1 MGSRVRRS
9 TSARPRSDRSSK
21 LERRSSGPSP
31 SRSRSSSGCR
41 TARATSSGMRSIGR
55 SSGTAS
61 GGSRRP
67 RSRPACGRPSN
78 GTGRTSGGGARSG
91 RARSE
96 TTTKSNIAAS
106 ASPPRGVDGT
116 AQFAEC
122 REVGKA
128 DAPKLVPLFEAF
140 YGQWFGEP
148 VTSQAVQ
155 RRIDQANGIE
165 TLVVAEGD
173 GQILG
178 FASLRLVPSLDS
190 TPYAELS
197 DLFVAR
203 PYRRQGV
210 GRRLLEFIEH
220 LSRERGADRL
230 VLTTGL
236 KNVDAQWFYRAVGFE
251 DQALAMRKSLGNG
264 EASKSRE
271 IRATRRSGLCRR
283 YEPVGTESFLLSS
296 DEGGWHM
303 EGQVVG
309 MLDRKPA
316 HVRYRI
322 ACDPAWRTLAAE
334 ISLDRVGAQRERHV
348 TVRDGGSWWLEGEED
363 PRLRGCTDID
373 LEVSP
378 STNTIPIRRLNLTVG
393 GEADVTAAWVRF
405 PGLTVEP
412 LHQRYTRTAANRYR
426 YASRN
431 FATDIDVDDLG
442 LVTRYEGGWSREAAA
457 QPDAP

>member
-1 MGSRVRRS
+1 M
-9 TSARPRSDRSSK
+9 SK
-21 LERRSSGPSP
+21 
-31 SRSRSSSGCR
+31 
-41 TARATSSGMRSIGR
+41 
-55 SSGTAS
+55 
-61 GGSRRP
+61 
-67 RSRPACGRPSN
+67 
-78 GTGRTSGGGARSG
+78 
-91 RARSE
+91 
-96 TTTKSNIAAS
+96 
-106 ASPPRGVDGT
+106 PPT
-116 AQFAEC
+116 C
-122 REVGKA
+122 REVTPA
-128 DAPKLVPLFEAF
+128 DSTKLVPLFEGF

-148 VTSQAVQ
+148 VTAQAVQ
-155 RRIDQANGIE
+155 RRIQQARGTE
-165 TLVVAEGD
+165 TLVVAERDGD
-173 GQILG
+173 ILG

-190 TPYAELS
+190 APYAELS
-197 DLFVAR
+197 DLFVAG

-251 DQALAMRKSLGNG
+251 DHALAMRKSLGNG
-264 EASKSRE
+264 RASKSRE
-271 IRATRRSGLCRR
+271 IRTARRAVLWRR
-283 YEPVGTESFLLSS
+283 HEPMGTESFLLSS
-296 DEGGWHM
+296 DEGGWHL

-309 MLDRKPA
+309 ILDHKPA

-334 ISLDRVGAQRERHV
+334 ISLDRVGAQRELHV
-348 TVRDGGSWWLEGEED
+348 TVRDGGSWWLEGQED

-426 YASRN
+426 YASGN
-431 FATDIDVDDLG
+431 FATDIDVDELG
-442 LVTRYEGGWSREAAA
+442 LVTRYEGGWSQEAAA

>member
-1 MGSRVRRS
+1 MGSRARRS
-9 TSARPRSDRSSK
+9 TSGRRPSDRFSK
-21 LERRSSGPSP
+21 LERPSSAPSASRGPSC
-31 SRSRSSSGCR
+31 SACK
-41 TARATSSGMRSIGR
+41 TARATSSAMRSIGR
-55 SSGTAS
+55 SSGS
-61 GGSRRP
+61 EPGGSRRP
-67 RSRPACGRPSN
+67 PSRSACGRPST
-78 GTGRTSGGGARSG
+78 GIGRTSGGGAPSG
-91 RARSE
+91 RARSA
-96 TTTKSNIAAS
+96 TTTKSSIAAG
-106 ASPPRGVDGT
+106 ASPLRGVDGT
-116 AQFAEC
+116 SRDVEC
-122 REVGKA
+122 REVAKA
-128 DAPKLVPLFEAF
+128 DAPTLVPLFEGF
-140 YGQWFGEP
+140 YGRWFGEP

-155 RRIDQANGIE
+155 RRIRQARGIE
-165 TLVVAEGD
+165 TLVVAERD
-173 GQILG
+173 GKILG

-197 DLFVAR
+197 DLFVAG

-210 GRRLLEFIEH
+210 GRRLLEFVEKRA
-220 LSRERGADRL
+220 RERGADRL

-236 KNVDAQWFYRAVGFE
+236 KNVDAQGFYRAIGFA
-251 DQALAMRKSLGNG
+251 DHALLMKKSLGDDK
-264 EASKSRE
+264 ASKLRK
-271 IRATRRSGLCRR
+271 IRKPLRAVFWRRG
-283 YEPVGTESFLLSS
+283 EPPGTESFLLSS
-296 DEGGWHM
+296 DEGGWHL
-303 EGQVVG
+303 EGDIVAL
-309 MLDRKPA
+309 LDRQPA

-334 ISLDRVGAQRERHV
+334 ISLDRVGAQRELHV

-426 YASRN
+426 YASGN
-431 FATDIDVDDLG
+431 FATDIDVDELG
-442 LVTRYEGGWSREAAA
+442 LVTRYEGGWSQEAAA